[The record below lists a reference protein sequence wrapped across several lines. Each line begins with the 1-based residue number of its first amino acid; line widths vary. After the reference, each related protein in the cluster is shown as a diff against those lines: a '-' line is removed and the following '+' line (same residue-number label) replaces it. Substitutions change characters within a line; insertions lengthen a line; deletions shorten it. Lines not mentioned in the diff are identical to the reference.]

1 MSLETN
7 LVFLV
12 IFGLIGYV
20 VQKIWDFNPY
30 TYYERFGVISV
41 VLSLIIAYL
50 PVIFNP
56 EDVVNNT
63 NRIVNW
69 FVAILPGTII
79 GDIAGQII
87 YKLTGEK

>member
-7 LVFLV
+7 LIFLV
-12 IFGLIGYV
+12 IFGLIGYI
-20 VQKIWDFNPY
+20 VQKVWDFNPY
-30 TYYERFGVISV
+30 TYYERFGAVSV

-56 EDVVNNT
+56 EDVINNT

-79 GDIAGQII
+79 GDVAGQII
-87 YKLTGEK
+87 YKWTGEK